1 MFSRDAKDE
10 VAGARFT
17 RACCPVAFVRALR
30 LYARVSRQG
39 THPLLTVASER
50 ASVARAVI
58 AAAHVAGVDA
68 HTPRASSHRAGKRWT
83 VTLPILDCSIGS
95 SDNAP
100 PPQRVCCRRA
110 WLRAAFLACGSVS
123 NPSHGYHLEF
133 FCRGERDAR
142 ALSELISGFGI
153 DVGIGRRRARPLV
166 YVKDAEAVSALLGHM
181 GATHA
186 VLRLEGQRALNQ
198 TKNSIRR
205 TVNSEAAN
213 AARAAASAARQRN
226 AARRAIAKLGLAHIS
241 PALRE
246 AAQLRIAYPAR
257 TLRELAR
264 AARPPISKAAMASR
278 LRLLERLINSLGGLS
293 RNALRDRGPRPG

>member
-1 MFSRDAKDE
+1 METLFSRDAKDE
-10 VAGARFT
+10 VAGAHFR
-17 RACCPVAFVRALR
+17 RACCPVSFVRALR
-30 LYARVSRQG
+30 SFAKVSRQG
-39 THPLLTVASER
+39 MQPVLTVASER

-68 HTPRASSHRAGKRWT
+68 HMPRASSHRTGKRWT
-83 VTLPILDCSIGS
+83 VTLPALDRPQV
-95 SDNAP
+95 DNARV
-100 PPQRVCCRRA
+100 PQRICCRRA

-123 NPSHGYHLEF
+123 DPSHGYHLEF
-133 FCRGERDAR
+133 FCRRERDAR
-142 ALSELISGFGI
+142 SLSELISGFGI
-153 DVGIGRRRARPLV
+153 DVGIARRRGRPLV

-213 AARAAASAARQRN
+213 AARAATSAARQRS
-226 AARRAIAKLGLAHIS
+226 AARRAIAKLGLAQIT

-278 LRLLERLINSLGGLS
+278 LRLLERLIK
-293 RNALRDRGPRPG
+293 R

>member
-17 RACCPVAFVRALR
+17 RACCPVTFVRALR

-39 THPLLTVASER
+39 TQPVLTVASER

-58 AAAHVAGVDA
+58 AAAHVAGVDV

-83 VTLPILDCSIGS
+83 VTLPPLHSSIDS
-95 SDNAP
+95 SDNVP
-100 PPQRVCCRRA
+100 LPQRVCCRRT
-110 WLRAAFLACGSVS
+110 WLRVAFLACGSVS

-153 DVGIGRRRARPLV
+153 DVGIGRRRGRPLV

-181 GATHA
+181 GATRA

-213 AARAAASAARQRN
+213 AARAAASAARQRS
-226 AARRAIAKLGLAHIS
+226 AARRVIAKLGLVHIS

-278 LRLLERLINSLGGLS
+278 LRLLERLIK
-293 RNALRDRGPRPG
+293 R

>member
-1 MFSRDAKDE
+1 LFSRDAKDE
-10 VAGARFT
+10 VAGAHFK
-17 RACCPVAFVRALR
+17 RACCPGAFVRALQ
-30 LYARVSRQG
+30 LFAKVSRHG
-39 THPLLTVASER
+39 SGPVLTVASER

-68 HTPRASSHRAGKRWT
+68 RMPRASSHRAGRRWT
-83 VTLPILDCSIGS
+83 VTLPAFDRGAHLL
-95 SDNAP
+95 
-100 PPQRVCCRRA
+100 PQRVCCRRT

-123 NPSHGYHLEF
+123 DPSRGFHLEF
-133 FCRGERDAR
+133 FCRAERDAR
-142 ALSELISGFGI
+142 ALSELVSSFGV
-153 DVGIGRRRARPLV
+153 DVGIARRRGRPLV
-166 YVKDAEAVSALLGHM
+166 YVKDAGAVSALLGHM
-181 GATHA
+181 GATRA
-186 VLRLEGQRALNQ
+186 VLRLEGQRAINQ
-198 TKNSIRR
+198 TKNLIRR

-241 PALRE
+241 PALSE

-278 LRLLERLINSLGGLS
+278 LRLLERLIK
-293 RNALRDRGPRPG
+293 R

>member
-10 VAGARFT
+10 VAAAHFNRT
-17 RACCPVAFVRALR
+17 CCSAAFVRALQ
-30 LYARVSRQG
+30 LYAKISRHSAQ
-39 THPLLTVASER
+39 TALTVASER

-58 AAAHVAGVDA
+58 AAAHAAGVDA
-68 HTPRASSHRAGKRWT
+68 RTPRASSHRAGKRWA
-83 VTLPILDCSIGS
+83 VTLPASNKRADSRP
-95 SDNAP
+95 SDRVP
-100 PPQRVCCRRA
+100 IPQRTCCRRA

-133 FCRGERDAR
+133 FCRDERGAR
-142 ALSELISGFGI
+142 ALTQLISGFGI
-153 DVGIGRRRARPLV
+153 DVGVGRRRRRPLV
-166 YVKDAEAVSALLGHM
+166 YVKDAVAVSALLGQM
-181 GATHA
+181 GANHA

-198 TKNSIRR
+198 TKNAIRR

-213 AARAAASAARQRN
+213 AARAAASAARQRD
-226 AARRAIAKLGLAHIS
+226 AATRAIAKLGIIRIS

-246 AAQLRIAYPAR
+246 AAQLRIAYPTR

-278 LRLLERLINSLGGLS
+278 LRLLERLIE
-293 RNALRDRGPRPG
+293 R